1 MKHTTTLNGRSVVH
15 ISCMI
20 VMVLMTLMPVEA
32 TEPSSAWPPAQ
43 VSSSASLFSHPF
55 DDHQEEGVEQHTEI
69 HPPDVVEDYS
79 IWDPAP
85 RSGGGDYAPI
95 PHAE

>member
-1 MKHTTTLNGRSVVH
+1 MTTLNGRSAVH
-15 ISCMI
+15 ISCMM
-20 VMVLMTLMPVEA
+20 VMVMMALMAMIA
-32 TEPSSAWPPAQ
+32 TESSSARPPAQ

-55 DDHQEEGVEQHTEI
+55 DDHHKEGVGQHTEM
-69 HPPDVVEDYS
+69 HPPDMVEDYS